1 MTQTRR
7 LATCACG
14 QLAFTLNGEP
24 ATVVMC
30 HCEDCQKRTGSTH
43 QVAAWFRDEQLESR
57 SGAFKIF
64 ERAGALGTV
73 RFEFCGECGSTASW
87 THSGTPGARAIA
99 LGCLADPPLSRPQIE
114 YFTSRRHPWM
124 APLDG
129 AAQFE
134 TQPGSPEIA

>member
-1 MTQTRR
+1 MTHSQR

-14 QLAFTLNGEP
+14 QLTFTLDGAP
-24 ATVVMC
+24 AMVVMC

-43 QVAAWFRDEQLESR
+43 QVAAWFHGEQLESR
-57 SGAFKIF
+57 SGKCKIF
-64 ERAGALGTV
+64 ERVGALGTV
-73 RFEFCGECGSTASW
+73 RFEFCGECGSTVSW
-87 THSGTPGARAIA
+87 THSSTPQARAIA
-99 LGCLADPPLSRPQIE
+99 LGCLADPLLPRPQVE

-134 TQPGSPEIA
+134 SQPGSSDIA